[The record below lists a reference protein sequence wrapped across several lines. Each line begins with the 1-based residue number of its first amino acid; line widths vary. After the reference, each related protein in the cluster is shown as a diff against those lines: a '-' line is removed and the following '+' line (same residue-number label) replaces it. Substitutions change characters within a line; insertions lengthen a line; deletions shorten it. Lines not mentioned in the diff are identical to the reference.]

1 LALVTF
7 FIWVKNKLT
16 KPMDYAPVLNKVLLK
31 FTDSFQEHRQDIS
44 AIRLIENNYLW
55 LGSDETSTIERLY
68 FSDSQTFSNHKY
80 FNVTDFISLPA
91 PTDEEIDIEGLAY
104 HDYYLWFVGSHSWKR
119 KKPNP
124 DKTDEKNINRLTK
137 LKSEPNRYLIGR
149 IPLIDGELVKSAA
162 HPKNPEIQLTA
173 TKLEVTKRGNLL
185 MDALVNDPHLGT
197 YVQAPIPGKENGF
210 DIEGLVVHG
219 DRIFL
224 GLRGP
229 VLRGWAVML
238 EIQLEANGTDL
249 LKLKAGQYK
258 KYFINLNGLGIR
270 DLCLQGEDLLILA
283 GPTMDLDGPV
293 RIYRL
298 ENLKC
303 LQANELHKPTQILEI
318 PYGNGDDRAE
328 GITLFADTE
337 TPTILVVY
345 DSPAPERLVG
355 VSDVMAD
362 VFKL

>member
-1 LALVTF
+1 M
-7 FIWVKNKLT
+7 N
-16 KPMDYAPVLNKVLLK
+16 YAPILNKILLK

-44 AIRLIENNYLW
+44 AIRLGQNNYLW
-55 LGSDETSTIERLY
+55 LGSDETSTIERLSFVDGQNY
-68 FSDSQTFSNHKY
+68 GNHKH

-91 PTDEEIDIEGLAY
+91 PADEEIDIEGLAY
-104 HDYYLWFVGSHSWKR
+104 NDYYLWFVGSHSWKR
-119 KKPNP
+119 KKPKP

-137 LKSEPNRYLIGR
+137 LKTEPNRYLIGR
-149 IPLIDGELVKSAA
+149 IPLIDGELFKCSP
-162 HPKNPEIQLTA
+162 HPDKPKIQLTA
-173 TKLEVTKRGNLL
+173 AKLEVTSRGNLL
-185 MDALVNDPHLGT
+185 MDALVNDAHLGAF
-197 YVQAPIPGKENGF
+197 VQATIPGKENGF
-210 DIEGLVVHG
+210 DIEGLAVYNE
-219 DRIFL
+219 RIFL

-238 EIQLEANGTDL
+238 EIELEANGTDL

-293 RIYRL
+293 RVYRL
-298 ENLKC
+298 EKLAL

-318 PYGNGDDRAE
+318 PYGNGVDRAE
-328 GITLFADTE
+328 GMTIFTDTE
-337 TPTILVVY
+337 TPSILVVY
-345 DSPAPERLVG
+345 DSPATERLPG
-355 VSDVMAD
+355 VSDVIAD